1 MNIKQFRDVLEKAAT
16 THSRLDADEAASALR
31 ALASA
36 LKSHDKLTVQRFV
49 ADVKKFR
56 KTGGTEIRRARESA

>member
-1 MNIKQFRDVLEKAAT
+1 MNIKQFRDVLEKVAVSHA
-16 THSRLDADEAASALR
+16 RLSADESASALR
-31 ALASA
+31 ALAST

-56 KTGGTEIRRARESA
+56 KIGGAKMRRSSESA